1 MFQQQQPKKLNL
13 KTFKNFLREVNIGYK
28 ENEIIL
34 LRYDGLLKEFP
45 L

>member
-1 MFQQQQPKKLNL
+1 MFQQQHPKKLNL